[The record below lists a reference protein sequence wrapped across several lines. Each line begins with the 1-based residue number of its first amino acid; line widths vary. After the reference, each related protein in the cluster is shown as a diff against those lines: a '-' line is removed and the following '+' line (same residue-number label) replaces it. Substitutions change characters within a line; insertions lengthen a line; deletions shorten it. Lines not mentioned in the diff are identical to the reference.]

1 MTAVGGDYTLR
12 QEALVLGGFFAPFF
26 NGSAHPGET
35 PPGPACHTVTPMAK
49 VRVYELAKELGVL
62 SLTVM
67 ETAETLGHPTRSASQ
82 TLDPE
87 LVRMLRA
94 KLRPDMPLPPPRPTP
109 PPPQPARPKL
119 PSDLLTAVEAA
130 RHLDVQPATIR
141 KWVTRGYL
149 QRSGTRGTAAL
160 YLRSDVERAG
170 QQTHLRTKHVQE
182 PGTAPRYRR
191 PITALEASRL
201 VGVSPSTIRM
211 WVKRGH
217 LSPTGRDGNKYLF
230 DPLHVLRAA
239 RR

>member
-1 MTAVGGDYTLR
+1 MTTPSGRKPSFSGA
-12 QEALVLGGFFAPFF
+12 FFAPFF
-26 NGSAHPGET
+26 NGSAHPAET
-35 PPGPACHTVTPMAK
+35 PIGPACHTVTPMAK
-49 VRVYELAKELGVL
+49 VRVYELARELGVP
-62 SLTVM
+62 SRAVM
-67 ETAETLGHPTRSASQ
+67 ETAETLGHPPRSASQ
-82 TLDPE
+82 TLDPD
-87 LVRMLRA
+87 LVPMLRA